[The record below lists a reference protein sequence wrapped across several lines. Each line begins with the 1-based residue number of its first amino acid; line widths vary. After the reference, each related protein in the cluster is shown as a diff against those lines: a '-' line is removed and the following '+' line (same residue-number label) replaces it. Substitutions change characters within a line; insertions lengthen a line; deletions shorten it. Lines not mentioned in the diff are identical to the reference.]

1 MKTIK
6 ISLLAFTAVFLLSFG
21 IPKQL
26 ISAETNTK
34 ITVNKPGPKYVWVPG
49 HFIHKNGKKVWIPGH
64 WKKV

>member
-6 ISLLAFTAVFLLSFG
+6 IFLLAFTAAFLLSFG
-21 IPKQL
+21 IPGQL

-34 ITVNKPGPKYVWVPG
+34 ITVIKPGPKYVWVPG
-49 HFIHKNGKKVWIPGH
+49 HFVHKNGKKVWIPGH